1 MNSSRIRDWLEIIGL
16 FSVVTSL
23 IFVGIQM
30 RQSQDIAIANQYQ
43 ARFDSFLS
51 IQLGLL
57 ENVHT
62 LRFTGGIARSRYRE
76 IASVDQ
82 LTLLETMDDEELG
95 ATYLYAFMT
104 LKQFDNLYFQY
115 QAGFLADTSWQP
127 LQAACR
133 AFLAGGAQIVY
144 QITRHELRSEFQ
156 QLVDEMIDQEMG
168 SE

>member
-1 MNSSRIRDWLEIIGL
+1 
-16 FSVVTSL
+16 
-23 IFVGIQM
+23 M

-115 QAGFLADTSWQP
+115 QAGFWAT
-127 LQAACR
+127 R
-133 AFLAGGAQIVY
+133 AGNLFRRHVEHFWPEARKLS
-144 QITRHELRSEFQ
+144 TRSRDMSYVRSFSNS
-156 QLVDEMIDQEMG
+156 LTK
-168 SE
+168 

>member
-1 MNSSRIRDWLEIIGL
+1 
-16 FSVVTSL
+16 
-23 IFVGIQM
+23 M

-62 LRFTGGIARSRYRE
+62 LRFTGGIVRSQYRE
-76 IASVDQ
+76 IATVDQ
-82 LTLLETMDDEELG
+82 LTLLETTDDEDLG